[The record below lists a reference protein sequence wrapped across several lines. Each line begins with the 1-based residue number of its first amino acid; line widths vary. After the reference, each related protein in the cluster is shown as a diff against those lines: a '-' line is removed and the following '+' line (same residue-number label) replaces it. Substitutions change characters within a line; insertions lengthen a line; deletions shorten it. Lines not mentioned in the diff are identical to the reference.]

1 NIRLLI
7 QLFQNSIGSEYSDS
21 KELQRLQNHCTG
33 SFKNPDANKLKAC
46 KASGSTCSECS
57 LEATQSAAFIA
68 TPLKNTAATSG
79 STVLIRSATNNCS
92 THSRVDC
99 KHLFWLGQCAGSPS
113 TAGPSRNTM
122 RWNSGFKAF

>member
-1 NIRLLI
+1 
-7 QLFQNSIGSEYSDS
+7 SEDSDS
-21 KELQRLQNHCTG
+21 KELQRLQDHCTE
-33 SFKNPDANKLKAC
+33 SFKNPAANKLNAC
-46 KASGSTCSECS
+46 KASGSTRLGSS

-68 TPLKNTAATSG
+68 APFKNTAAASG